1 MFGVG
6 GTEFLLILLFAFL
19 IVGPEKMPQ
28 LGRTIGRAMRQFKNA
43 QDEMNK
49 VIRTEVYDPLRDNE
63 PLKNPADILSG
74 KSATEKKSVKTVST
88 ASQETFAERKARL
101 ARARAQATPSVPDA
115 STSDVSASSAAASVA
130 PAATMADSLYAPSP
144 SAGDSASTDAD
155 ASITGTP
162 VPSATPT
169 SGDASGKEGKE
180 GA

>member
-1 MFGVG
+1 MFGIG

-19 IVGPEKMPQ
+19 IVGPDKMPQ

-49 VIRTEVYDPLRDNE
+49 VIRTEVYDPLKDNE

-74 KSATEKKSVKTVST
+74 KSTAQKKPVKTVST

-101 ARARAQATPSVPDA
+101 ARERAQATTKADSV
-115 STSDVSASSAAASVA
+115 STSPATAASAATGV
-130 PAATMADSLYAPSP
+130 TVADSLYPSVPTVEGSAPDSGTATP
-144 SAGDSASTDAD
+144 ST
-155 ASITGTP
+155 
-162 VPSATPT
+162 TPT